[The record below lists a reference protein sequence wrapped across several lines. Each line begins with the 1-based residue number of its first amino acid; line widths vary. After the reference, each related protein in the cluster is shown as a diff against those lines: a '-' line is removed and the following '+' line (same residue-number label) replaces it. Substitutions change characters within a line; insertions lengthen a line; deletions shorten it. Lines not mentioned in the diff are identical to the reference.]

1 MTCEAISATAVL
13 NLNSTL
19 FNPIPF
25 ATPSRTNNSVEYSGS
40 SHRRLRFH
48 STAPVNHERRRFVPK
63 VFSSFPSI
71 GAEEFPLLPFPMDQV
86 FIPSEGKTLHLYEAR
101 YLALLDESLFTRKK
115 CFIHF
120 VLDPIGISDGA
131 EASFAARYGCLV
143 HVEKVERLDVGAL
156 VSIRGIGRGKIVTFV
171 QADPYLKGLVIP
183 VQDVICDCVTKINS
197 QVMVLKEALNCL
209 NSLEIKLKVPK
220 EELLQTQ
227 ISSSVNWAGK
237 ECSLDCYR
245 AFFPSFAE
253 RLSFAAL
260 QPVSGLTHS
269 ELAKLQKEKLR
280 AMDTKDTLQR
290 LDQSL
295 EFVKNNISMIAAKLA
310 IQSLDAK

>member
-143 HVEKVERLDVGAL
+143 HVEK
-156 VSIRGIGRGKIVTFV
+156 
-171 QADPYLKGLVIP
+171 ADPYLKGLVIP

-209 NSLEIKLKVPK
+209 NSLEIKLKLLSSVNRHPK